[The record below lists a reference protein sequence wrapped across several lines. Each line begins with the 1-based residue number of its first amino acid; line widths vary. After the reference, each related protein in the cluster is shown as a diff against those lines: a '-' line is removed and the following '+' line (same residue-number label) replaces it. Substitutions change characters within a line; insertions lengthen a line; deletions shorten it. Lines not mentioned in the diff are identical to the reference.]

1 MVGLEI
7 EGEMR
12 MKLINTIKICATLFL
27 ARTFGEY
34 RHSGWTAEYEYARY
48 RWRGEDWI
56 IPTGPCDGDHHEEMG
71 E

>member
-1 MVGLEI
+1 
-7 EGEMR
+7 

-34 RHSGWTAEYEYARY
+34 RHSGWTLEHEYARY
-48 RWRGEDWI
+48 RWKGEDWI
-56 IPTGPCDGDHHEEMG
+56 FPTTPCVRGIHDELG